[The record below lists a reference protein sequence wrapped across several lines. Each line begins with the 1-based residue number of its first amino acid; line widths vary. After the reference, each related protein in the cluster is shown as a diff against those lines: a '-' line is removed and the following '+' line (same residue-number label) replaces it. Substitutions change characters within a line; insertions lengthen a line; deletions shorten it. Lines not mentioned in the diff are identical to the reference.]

1 LDSLRKENA
10 DLNALNTDL
19 DKSIGLAEEA
29 LRETDKALQDAEN
42 KYSTHAFKQ
51 TYTL

>member
-29 LRETDKALQDAEN
+29 LRETDKALRDAES
-42 KYSTHAFKQ
+42 KYSIRS
-51 TYTL
+51 YPRIN